1 MSINLY
7 NEIILY
13 KSMNRVCLGM
23 SNAILKR
30 RKSFAIIEK
39 IFVRTNLLKPT
50 KKLLKLKTL
59 S

>member
-1 MSINLY
+1 
-7 NEIILY
+7 
-13 KSMNRVCLGM
+13 MNRVCLGI

-30 RKSFAIIEK
+30 RKSFAVIEK
-39 IFVRTNLLKPT
+39 ILVRTNLLKPT